1 MGVLWMI
8 DNVITLD
15 HNCHS
20 GVLSRLKAPL
30 EDHALALA
38 RWKDQKQGSRTS
50 DNTWHFQMQRAEN
63 AEKPGNDRKVEYTG
77 KKVRTFMLG
86 RNLDKIQPLTEHNK
100 KRTQGITD

>member
-1 MGVLWMI
+1 MI

-50 DNTWHFQMQRAEN
+50 DNTWRFQMQRAENAEN

-86 RNLDKIQPLTEHNK
+86 RNLDKIQPLTKHNT